1 MRQGC
6 FNARVQNSD
15 AMALSAALLAVAGDL
30 TQRIQEG
37 VVARGFADVRPA
49 HGFAFARLAPD
60 GATVT
65 DLAAHLGV
73 TKQAAS
79 QLVDEIVRKG
89 YAERRPHPGD
99 ARARLVVL
107 TERGGRAPGRP
118 RRRPPRWWGTGS
130 ARSGRVKSA
139 RWAPGW
145 RGSPLEVPSVP
156 PGDGASGDIREYQD
170 FTDVPVSSPDFTA
183 CPLITGSFTDA

>member
-1 MRQGC
+1 M
-6 FNARVQNSD
+6 QNSE
-15 AMALSAALLAVAGDL
+15 AMALSAALLAVAGEL
-30 TQRIQEG
+30 TQRINDG
-37 VVARGFADVRPA
+37 VVARGFEGVRPA

-60 GATVT
+60 GATAT

-107 TERGGRAPGRP
+107 TERGWACARAAEEAAAEAVRTWVDVLGESEVRALRERLGRIAPYGPIRP
-118 RRRPPRWWGTGS
+118 TW
-130 ARSGRVKSA
+130 
-139 RWAPGW
+139 
-145 RGSPLEVPSVP
+145 
-156 PGDGASGDIREYQD
+156 
-170 FTDVPVSSPDFTA
+170 
-183 CPLITGSFTDA
+183 

>member
-1 MRQGC
+1 MQK
-6 FNARVQNSD
+6 SE
-15 AMALSAALLAVAGDL
+15 AMALSAALLAAAGEL
-30 TQRIQEG
+30 TQRINDG
-37 VVARGFADVRPA
+37 VVARGFEGVRPA

-65 DLAAHLGV
+65 ELAAHLGV

-107 TERGGRAPGRP
+107 TAHGRDCTRAAEEAAAEVVQGWTELLGESEVRVLRDLLARIAPYGPIRP
-118 RRRPPRWWGTGS
+118 AW
-130 ARSGRVKSA
+130 
-139 RWAPGW
+139 
-145 RGSPLEVPSVP
+145 
-156 PGDGASGDIREYQD
+156 
-170 FTDVPVSSPDFTA
+170 
-183 CPLITGSFTDA
+183 